1 MVGREVGAVR
11 LGAFSWLRTFFAICM
26 AGLLIG
32 AMTGAARA
40 QDGPFP
46 GLPEMNLY
54 TAAGYTHPPALEQWS
69 QNPEGACAALIQ
81 YLDMRIANPFG
92 APGLACPGAVIE
104 GGCPSWANFVPS
116 TPLDQTH
123 VGGGTGGLTFRVRP
137 MVPVSPTSCGPQATA
152 DTFALMAQCNH
163 DANGSTLLFVG
174 NGECR
179 CSNNRVM
186 GPTGACMSSCP
197 QGTTAQNGVCLPDT
211 PKSAGGDCEPCAGT
225 NPINVGRGSKVHVE
239 RIYES
244 RVPGGLSFSLTY
256 NSQRLTYLV
265 PARVES
271 FGKFWTGT
279 WERQVFYLP
288 RINTATVRRPD
299 GKQIEFRLDANGNY
313 VPDADI
319 KDTLI
324 RMVDSSGVMTGWQY
338 RVQSDDSVEE
348 YEPTNGLLQRITFRS
363 GLQQVLT
370 YSDASTPIAI
380 APKPG
385 LVIAVTDGFGRT
397 LAFNYDTSARVVGMT
412 DPAGGHYGFQYSP
425 NSRTGANLLAVVYP
439 DNKQRSFAYGE
450 AAFTSGAVLPN
461 SLTGVT
467 DENGVRYATF
477 TYDAQGRA
485 TSSQHAGGVDHV
497 SIVNNADGSR
507 TVTDPRSTV
516 RTLAFQSVLG
526 VPKSTAISGPAA
538 PAYGPAAQTFDT
550 NGNLASK
557 TDWNGNRTNYQY
569 DLTRNLQTQR
579 VEGLTSSGSTTAQT
593 RTISTQWDATFRL
606 ATGIA
611 EPLRI
616 TTNTYDSD
624 GSVCGARG
632 ALCSR
637 TVQATSDASGAQ
649 GFSATPVGSPRTW
662 TYTYNANGS
671 VLTVNGPR
679 TDVSDVT
686 TYTYYANDDADAG
699 KRANIATITNA
710 ANQVIQ
716 ITSHNLHGQPLTIV
730 DPNGLTTTLA
740 YDARQRLT
748 SRTVGIELTSYEY
761 DGVGQLKKVTLPD
774 SSYLSYTYD
783 DAHRLTGIQ
792 DNLGNHIAYTLDV
805 MGNRTLEQVFD
816 PANTLAQ
823 ARSREYNSLNRLL
836 KDVGAVATEVT
847 QYAYDDQ
854 GNITSVTNPL
864 SKVTSNQYDA
874 LNRLKQ
880 VTDPAL
886 GVTQYAYNGLD
897 ALTQVTDPRNLA
909 TAYTVDGLGN
919 LTLQASPDTGNTS
932 STYDAA
938 GNLLTQTDAKSQV
951 TTYAYDA
958 LNRVTLITFN
968 DGSKQTYAYDLG
980 TNGIGRLSSI
990 TETNASNV
998 QTGQI
1003 QFAYDLNGRVT
1014 SETRTVAGVAYV
1026 VAYGYDTAGHLSGMT
1041 YPSGRTVSYSFDSL
1055 GRVNQVNTTKPGE
1068 TQVVL
1073 VQNVQ
1078 YQPFGGVKSF
1088 TLGNGQIYSR
1098 SIDQDGRIASYTLG
1112 STNYAITFDDAGRI
1126 TGIGSNTYGY
1136 DDLDRLTSAVLASS
1150 NFGYSY
1156 DAAGN
1161 RLTKVTGSN
1170 SDTYAYSLTS
1180 NRLSSL
1186 TPAGSPQRSFTFDSN
1201 GSTTNDG
1208 VNTYSYDTRGRMTSA
1223 TSTAGTANY
1232 QVNALGQ
1239 RVKKSTS
1246 SGDTVFHYDTRGR
1259 LIAETDATGTVK
1271 REIFYLG
1278 DIPVAVYQ

>member
-1 MVGREVGAVR
+1 MVGREVRVVR
-11 LGAFSWLRTFFAICM
+11 LGALSWLRTFLAICM
-26 AGLLIG
+26 GVLLG
-32 AMTGAARA
+32 ATAGAACA

-54 TAAGYTHPPALEQWS
+54 SPAS
-69 QNPEGACAALIQ
+69 YQNPPQQWYQGPAGACAALIQ
-81 YLDMRIANPFG
+81 YLDTRIANPFG
-92 APGLACPGAVIE
+92 APGLACPGATIV
-104 GGCPSWANFVPS
+104 GGCPTWAAFVPA
-116 TPLDQTH
+116 TPLDSTH
-123 VGGGTGGLTFRVRP
+123 VGGGTGGLAFHVLP
-137 MVPVSPTSCGPQATA
+137 MVPVSRTSCAPQSTP
-152 DTFALMAQCNH
+152 DTFSLMAQCNH
-163 DANGSTLLFVG
+163 DAAGTTLLFVG

-179 CSNNRVM
+179 CPNNKVM
-186 GPTGACMSSCP
+186 GPTGSCVTSCP
-197 QGTTAQNGVCLPDT
+197 QGTTAQNGVCLADG
-211 PKSAGGDCEPCAGT
+211 PKAAGPSCPTCGT
-225 NPINVGRGSKVHVE
+225 NPINVGTASKVHVE
-239 RIYES
+239 RVYDS
-244 RVPGGLSFSLTY
+244 QVAGGVSFALTY
-256 NSQRLTYLV
+256 NSQRLSYPV
-265 PARVES
+265 PARVET
-271 FGKFWTGT
+271 FGKFWTGS
-279 WERQVFYLP
+279 WERQVFYVSG
-288 RINTATVRRPD
+288 TGSATVRRPD
-299 GKQIEFRLDANGNY
+299 GREIEFRPDANGNY
-313 VPDADI
+313 LPDADI

-324 RMVDSSGVMTGWQY
+324 RLVDTNGATTGWQY
-338 RVQSDDSVEE
+338 KVQADDSVEE

-363 GLQQVLT
+363 GLQQLLT
-370 YSDASTPIAI
+370 YSDGSTSSAI
-380 APKPG
+380 APKTG
-385 LVIAVTDGFGRT
+385 LLIEVTDSFGRT
-397 LAFNYDTSARVVGMT
+397 IAFNYDTRARVVGMT
-412 DPAGGHYGFQYSP
+412 DPAGGHYSFQYSA
-425 NSRTGANLLAVVYP
+425 NSATGTNLLALVYP
-439 DNKQRSFAYGE
+439 DTKQRSFAYGE
-450 AAFTSGAVLPN
+450 AAFTSGATLPN

-477 TYDAQGRA
+477 SYDAQGRA

-497 SIVNNADGSR
+497 TIVNNADGSR

-526 VPKSTAISGPAA
+526 VPKSTGISGA
-538 PAYGPAAQTFDT
+538 PAPSYGPASQVFDA
-550 NGNLASK
+550 NGNVASK

-569 DLTRNLQTQR
+569 DLTRNLETQR
-579 VEGLTSSGSTTAQT
+579 VEGLTSAGGTTAQT

-606 ATGIA
+606 PTGIA

-616 TTNTYDSD
+616 TTNTYDAD
-624 GSVCGARG
+624 GTQCGARG

-637 TVQATSDASGAQ
+637 TVQATSDTSGAQ
-649 GFSATPVGSPRTW
+649 GFTATLVGSPRTW

-686 TYTYYANDDADAG
+686 TYTYYANNDADVG
-699 KRANIATITNA
+699 KRGNVATITNA
-710 ANQVIQ
+710 ANQITQ
-716 ITSHNLHGQPLTIV
+716 ITSYNGHGQPLTIV
-730 DPNGLTTTLA
+730 DANGLTTTLA

-748 SRTVGIELTSYEY
+748 SRTVGSEVTSYEY
-761 DGVGQLKKVTLPD
+761 DATGQLKKVTLPD
-774 SSYLSYTYD
+774 ASYLSYTYD
-783 DAHRLTGIQ
+783 DAHRLTAIQ
-792 DNLGNHIAYTLDV
+792 DNLGNRISYTLDV

-823 ARSREYNSLNRLL
+823 TRSREYNSLNRLL
-836 KDVGAVATEVT
+836 KDIGAVATEVT

-854 GNITSVTNPL
+854 GNVTSVTNPL

-932 STYDAA
+932 SSYDAA

-951 TTYAYDA
+951 TTYTYDA
-958 LNRVTLITFN
+958 LNRVTLITFH

-990 TETNASNV
+990 TETSASNV

-1003 QFAYDLNGRVT
+1003 QFSYDLNGRVT
-1014 SETRTVAGVAYV
+1014 SEARTVAGVAYV
-1026 VAYGYDTAGHLSGMT
+1026 VAYSYDSAGRLSGMT
-1041 YPSGRTVSYSFDSL
+1041 YPSGRTVSYGFDSL

-1073 VQNVQ
+1073 VQNAQ

-1112 STNYAITFDDAGRI
+1112 STNYALTFDDASRI
-1126 TGIGSNTYGY
+1126 TGIGSSTYGY

-1156 DAAGN
+1156 DAVGN
-1161 RLTKVTGSN
+1161 RLTKVTGAN
-1170 SDTYAYSLTS
+1170 TDTYAYSSTS
-1180 NRLSSL
+1180 NRLSTL
-1186 TPAGSPQRSFTFDSN
+1186 TPATGPQRSFTFDAN

-1208 VNTYSYDTRGRMTSA
+1208 INTYAYDTRGRMTSA
-1223 TSTAGTANY
+1223 TSSAGTANY

-1246 SGDTVFHYDTRGR
+1246 SGDTVFHYDLRGR
-1259 LIAETDATGTVK
+1259 LIAETDASGALK
-1271 REIFYLG
+1271 RELFYLG